1 VFRFA
6 QLSALALALAM
17 VTACLAAQ
25 EYHTTE
31 QWRAKFEHEADPV
44 HKAKLLLPLG
54 ESEFKDAES
63 ALANDKAAEALDIL
77 KKYLAEAQS
86 CEKALEEK
94 FPDAEKHSNGY
105 KQLQISLRGSL
116 RRLDAMIV
124 GLNEDDRKPFVEIR
138 GQLDEIDRHLIH
150 ILFPKQP
157 ANDGAGKPKR

>member
-1 VFRFA
+1 VLRFA
-6 QLSALALALAM
+6 QLSALALAFAM

-31 QWRAKFEHEADPV
+31 QWRAKFDHEADPV
-44 HKAKLLLPLG
+44 RKAKLLLPLG
-54 ESEFKDAES
+54 EAEFKDAEG
-63 ALANDKAAEALDIL
+63 ALTNDKATESLDIL
-77 KKYLAEAQS
+77 KKYLDEAQS

-94 FPDAEKHSNGY
+94 FPDAEKHANGY

-150 ILFPKQP
+150 MLFPKQP

>member
-44 HKAKLLLPLG
+44 HKAKVLLPLG

-63 ALANDKAAEALDIL
+63 ALASDKAAESLDIL
-77 KKYLAEAQS
+77 KKYLDEAQS

-94 FPDAEKHSNGY
+94 FHDAEKHSNGY

>member
-1 VFRFA
+1 MLRFP
-6 QLSALALALAM
+6 QLSALALALAI
-17 VTACLAAQ
+17 VTACLVAQ

-31 QWRAKFEHEADPV
+31 QWRAKFDHEADPV
-44 HKAKLLLPLG
+44 RKAKLLLPLG

-77 KKYLAEAQS
+77 KKYLDEAQS

>member
-1 VFRFA
+1 VLRFA

-17 VTACLAAQ
+17 VIAPLAAQ
-25 EYHTTE
+25 LQTTD
-31 QWRAKFEHEADPV
+31 QWRAKFDHETDPV
-44 HKAKLLLPLG
+44 RKAKLLLPLG

-77 KKYLAEAQS
+77 KKYLDETQS
-86 CEKALEEK
+86 CEKALEER
-94 FPDAEKHSNGY
+94 FSDPEKHSNGY

-150 ILFPKQP
+150 MLFPKQP

>member
-1 VFRFA
+1 VFRSA

-44 HKAKLLLPLG
+44 HKAKLLLPLS

-63 ALANDKAAEALDIL
+63 ALANDKAAESLDIL
-77 KKYLAEAQS
+77 KKYLDEAQS
-86 CEKALEEK
+86 CQKALEEK

-105 KQLQISLRGSL
+105 RQLQISLRGSL

>member
-1 VFRFA
+1 MFRSA

-17 VTACLAAQ
+17 VIAPLAAQ
-25 EYHTTE
+25 LQTTD
-31 QWRAKFEHEADPV
+31 QWRAKFDHETDPV

-63 ALANDKAAEALDIL
+63 ALANDKPAEALDIL
-77 KKYLAEAQS
+77 KKYLDEAQS
-86 CEKALEEK
+86 CEKALGEK
-94 FPDAEKHSNGY
+94 VPDAEKHANGY

-138 GQLDEIDRHLIH
+138 GQLDEIDRHLIQM
-150 ILFPKQP
+150 LFPKQP
-157 ANDGAGKPKR
+157 SNDAAGKQKR

>member
-1 VFRFA
+1 MLRFA
-6 QLSALALALAM
+6 PLSALALAVAM

-31 QWRAKFEHEADPV
+31 QWRAKFDHEADPV
-44 HKAKLLLPLG
+44 HRAKLLLPLG
-54 ESEFKDAES
+54 EAEFKDAES

-77 KKYLAEAQS
+77 KKYRDEAQS
-86 CEKALEEK
+86 CEKALEDK
-94 FPDAEKHSNGY
+94 FPDAEKHANGY

-138 GQLDEIDRHLIH
+138 GQLDEIDRHLIQM
-150 ILFPKQP
+150 LFPKQP
-157 ANDGAGKPKR
+157 ANDAAGKPKR

>member
-1 VFRFA
+1 VLRFA
-6 QLSALALALAM
+6 PLSALALAVAM

-31 QWRAKFEHEADPV
+31 QWRAKFDHEADPV
-44 HKAKLLLPLG
+44 HRAKLLLPLG
-54 ESEFKDAES
+54 EAEFKDAES

-77 KKYLAEAQS
+77 KKYRDEAQS
-86 CEKALEEK
+86 CEKALEDK
-94 FPDAEKHSNGY
+94 FPDAEKHANGY

-138 GQLDEIDRHLIH
+138 GQLDEIDRHLIQM
-150 ILFPKQP
+150 LFPKQP
-157 ANDGAGKPKR
+157 ANDAAGKPKR

>member
-1 VFRFA
+1 
-6 QLSALALALAM
+6 M

-31 QWRAKFEHEADPV
+31 QWRAKFDHEADPV

-63 ALANDKAAEALDIL
+63 TLANDKAAEALDIL
-77 KKYLAEAQS
+77 KKYLEESQS
-86 CEKALEEK
+86 SEKALQEK
-94 FPDAEKHSNGY
+94 FPDAEKHANGY

-150 ILFPKQP
+150 MLFPKQP

>member
-63 ALANDKAAEALDIL
+63 ALASDKAAESLDIL
-77 KKYLAEAQS
+77 KKYLDEAQS
-86 CEKALEEK
+86 CEKGLEEK

>member
-1 VFRFA
+1 VFRFT
-6 QLSALALALAM
+6 QLSALALALATI
-17 VTACLAAQ
+17 TACLAAQ

-63 ALANDKAAEALDIL
+63 ALANDKAVEALDIL
-77 KKYLAEAQS
+77 KKYLDEAQS

>member
-1 VFRFA
+1 VLRFP

-31 QWRAKFEHEADPV
+31 QWRAKFDHEADTV

-63 ALANDKAAEALDIL
+63 ALANDKAAEALDIV
-77 KKYLAEAQS
+77 KKYLDEAQS

-124 GLNEDDRKPFVEIR
+124 GLNEDDRKPFAEIR

-150 ILFPKQP
+150 MLFPKQP

>member
-6 QLSALALALAM
+6 QLSALALAFAV

-63 ALANDKAAEALDIL
+63 ALASDKAAESLDIL
-77 KKYLAEAQS
+77 KKYLDEAQS

>member
-1 VFRFA
+1 MLRFVHI
-6 QLSALALALAM
+6 SALVIAFAM
-17 VTACLAAQ
+17 VMASLAAQ

-54 ESEFKDAES
+54 DSEFKDAET
-63 ALANDKAAEALDIL
+63 ALANDKNAEALDIL
-77 KKYLAEAQS
+77 KKYLDEAQS
-86 CEKALEEK
+86 CAKALEEK
-94 FPDAEKHSNGY
+94 FPDAEKHAGGY

-138 GQLDEIDRHLIH
+138 GQLDEIDRHLIQM
-150 ILFPKQP
+150 LFPKQP
-157 ANDGAGKPKR
+157 LNDTAAKPKR

>member
-1 VFRFA
+1 VLRFA
-6 QLSALALALAM
+6 QLSALALAFAM

-31 QWRAKFEHEADPV
+31 QWRAKFDHEADPV
-44 HKAKLLLPLG
+44 RKAKLLLPLG
-54 ESEFKDAES
+54 ESEFKDAEGT
-63 ALANDKAAEALDIL
+63 LASDKLTEALDIL
-77 KKYLAEAQS
+77 KKYLDEAQS
-86 CEKALEEK
+86 SEKALAEK
-94 FPDAEKHSNGY
+94 FPDAEKHANGY

-150 ILFPKQP
+150 MLFPKQP

>member
-1 VFRFA
+1 VLRFP
-6 QLSALALALAM
+6 QVSALTLALAM

-31 QWRAKFEHEADPV
+31 QWRAKFDHEADPV

-54 ESEFKDAES
+54 ESEFKDAGS
-63 ALANDKAAEALDIL
+63 ALANDKPAEALDIL
-77 KKYLAEAQS
+77 TKYLDEAQS

-150 ILFPKQP
+150 MLFPKQP

>member
-1 VFRFA
+1 MLRFA
-6 QLSALALALAM
+6 QLSALVLAVAM
-17 VTACLAAQ
+17 VTVCLAAQ

-31 QWRAKFEHEADPV
+31 QWRAKFDHEADPV

-77 KKYLAEAQS
+77 KKYIDETQS
-86 CEKALEEK
+86 SAKAVAGK
-94 FPDAEKHSNGY
+94 FADPEKHRNGY
-105 KQLQISLRGSL
+105 KKIQISLRGSL

-124 GLNEDDRKPFVEIR
+124 GLNEDDPKPFVEIR

-150 ILFPKQP
+150 MLFPKQP
-157 ANDGAGKPKR
+157 ANDGSGKPKR

>member
-1 VFRFA
+1 MATV
-6 QLSALALALAM
+6 SLA
-17 VTACLAAQ
+17 VQ

-31 QWRAKFEHEADPV
+31 QWRVKFDHETDPV
-44 HKAKLLLPLG
+44 HKAKLLLLLG

-63 ALANDKAAEALDIL
+63 ALANDKPAETLEVL
-77 KKYLAEAQS
+77 RKYLDEAQS

-138 GQLDEIDRHLIH
+138 SQLDEIDRHLIH
-150 ILFPKQP
+150 MLFPKQP
-157 ANDGAGKPKR
+157 ANDGTGKPKR

>member
-6 QLSALALALAM
+6 QLSALALALATI
-17 VTACLAAQ
+17 TACLAAQ

-31 QWRAKFEHEADPV
+31 QWRAKFDHEADPA
-44 HKAKLLLPLG
+44 HKAKLLLSLG

-63 ALANDKAAEALDIL
+63 ALASDKAAESLDIL

-86 CEKALEEK
+86 CERGLEEK